1 MHYTLSLPSQMC
13 SETAE
18 YKMYQYTHLAVK
30 IWAAPVS
37 LSALRPANAA
47 NSIFMKRKHRDKNVA
62 VASTFSE
69 KLGKPC

>member
-18 YKMYQYTHLAVK
+18 YKMYQYTHLAVN

-47 NSIFMKRKHRDKNVA
+47 NSIFMKRKHREKNAA
-62 VASTFSE
+62 VASTFIE